1 MTESHPPSRA
11 LPRRRRANATEART
25 RLQPV
30 RVSEEERQRLVELA
44 AEQRVSVSRLLV
56 ESALGGGESP
66 EGRRVV
72 MVQLFELRRLLAT
85 MANNVNQLARSANVT
100 GQVSTALSGSLADA
114 RDLMLRIDVML
125 DELAGGGA

>member
-1 MTESHPPSRA
+1 MTEGHPPSRA
-11 LPRRRRANATEART
+11 LPRRRRANAIEART

-30 RVSEEERQRLVELA
+30 RVSEEERQRLVQLA

-72 MVQLFELRRLLAT
+72 MAQLFEVRRLLAT

-100 GQVSTALSGSLADA
+100 GQVPTALSGSLADA

>member
-66 EGRRVV
+66 EGRRAV
-72 MVQLFELRRLLAT
+72 MAQLFELRRLLAT
-85 MANNVNQLARSANVT
+85 MANNVNQLARTANIT
-100 GQVSTALSGSLADA
+100 GQVPMALSGSLVDA

-125 DELAGGGA
+125 DELAGGGV

>member
-66 EGRRVV
+66 EGRRAV
-72 MVQLFELRRLLAT
+72 MAQLFELRRLLAT
-85 MANNVNQLARSANVT
+85 MANNVNQLARSANMT
-100 GQVSTALSGSLADA
+100 GQVPTALSGSLADA

-125 DELAGGGA
+125 DELAGGGV

>member
-1 MTESHPPSRA
+1 
-11 LPRRRRANATEART
+11 
-25 RLQPV
+25 
-30 RVSEEERQRLVELA
+30 
-44 AEQRVSVSRLLV
+44 LLV

-72 MVQLFELRRLLAT
+72 MAQLFEVRRLLAT

-100 GQVSTALSGSLADA
+100 GQVPTALSGSLADA